1 MLKNKFVVAVLS
13 ALIAFGLWVYVVT
26 VVTPDYDTTIY
37 DIPVTLEG
45 EVLLEDRGLVLMTD
59 KLPKVTLK
67 LYGNRSDLNQ
77 LDNTNITLKVNL
89 SKVYEAG
96 QQSLTFD
103 IIYPGNINGNEI
115 QVQSRNPSRVTL
127 NVEQMIRK
135 EIPVTVRYEGEVKEG
150 YMRDQAGVILDH
162 EKILI
167 SGPESAVADIT
178 QAMLQ
183 VDLTDRTESFSEAY
197 RFTLC
202 NAEGEAME
210 AGQVVT
216 NVAEVNHT
224 MIIQKVK
231 EVPLRV
237 NLQEGGGATA
247 ETVDVTLSHKTIQ
260 IAGSEA
266 ALEGVD
272 EIVLGSIDLSTLSGM
287 TRIDMELSLPA
298 GVTNLTG
305 ISKVSVVVRVKERQT
320 KTFDIGQSQIQ
331 LLNIPEGMQA
341 TLMSQTMTVTI
352 RGTQEQLS
360 QMTAA
365 DIQVQVDLAGQTA
378 QGLLTLKP
386 TIILSDK
393 YVGAGPLNA
402 PSVSVEL
409 GPMADPAMLPPQTT
423 GSAS

>member
-1 MLKNKFVVAVLS
+1 MLKNKFVVAILS

-26 VVTPDYDTTIY
+26 VVAPDYDTTIR

-45 EVLLEDRGLVLMTD
+45 EVLLEDRGLVLMTN
-59 KLPKVTLK
+59 KLPKVDLK
-67 LYGNRSDLNQ
+67 LHGNRSDLSQ
-77 LDNTNITLKVNL
+77 LDNTNITLRVDL

-96 QQSLTFD
+96 EHSLTFS
-103 IIYPGNINGNEI
+103 IGYPGNINGSEI

-127 NVEQMIRK
+127 KVENLIRK
-135 EIPVTVRYEGEVKEG
+135 EIPVIVQYEGEVKEG
-150 YMRDQAGVILDH
+150 YMRDQAGVLLDYAT
-162 EKILI
+162 IQI
-167 SGPESAVADIT
+167 SGPESAVADIA
-178 QAMLQ
+178 QAVIR
-183 VDLTDRTESFSEAY
+183 VDLTDRTESFSESY
-197 RFTLC
+197 RYTLC
-202 NAEGEAME
+202 NAGGEAME

-237 NLQEGGGATA
+237 NLQEGGGATE

-266 ALEGVD
+266 ALEGIE
-272 EIVLGSIDLSTLSGM
+272 EIVLGNIDLSTLSGM

-305 ISKVSVVVRVKERQT
+305 VTKVSVVVRVKERQT

-331 LLNIPEGMQA
+331 LLNVPEGMQA
-341 TLMSQTMTVTI
+341 TLMSQTMTITI
-352 RGTQEQLS
+352 RGTQEQLN
-360 QMTAA
+360 QMTAG
-365 DIQVQVDLAGQTA
+365 DIQVQVDLAGQTS

-386 TIILSDK
+386 TIILADK

-402 PSVSVEL
+402 PSVSVQL
-409 GPMADPAMLPPQTT
+409 GPAPDPALLPETT
-423 GSAS
+423 GGQS